1 MSSTGATADGFD
13 RQFGI
18 GRACPRD
25 WQRRG
30 VVPIHRSRPRLHRKF
45 LRGRGRFAEQVQ
57 CLHLPDVR
65 PAYRLDRPWAC
76 YESAP
81 ETVRFK
87 YWAFLSYSH
96 PDTRST
102 NMTGLQAELEAAF
115 RKLPIAP
122 ADDGRIPYERLIPRI
137 GRQLALMR
145 PVERKVAS
153 PDATKRKLV
162 ALKKHAK
169 ILCEDMS
176 AIALLPLKL
185 RILIVEIAHAE
196 NPKLPPPAG
205 RGAPQKSLAMQVAR
219 TVAEHFYGLT
229 GTRPTRIT
237 PTGGG
242 KAHGPFLEFLA
253 TTYTIL
259 GIKASA
265 ENQAKAAINFVM
277 KKYPKD

>member
-1 MSSTGATADGFD
+1 
-13 RQFGI
+13 
-18 GRACPRD
+18 
-25 WQRRG
+25 
-30 VVPIHRSRPRLHRKF
+30 V
-45 LRGRGRFAEQVQ
+45 
-57 CLHLPDVR
+57 
-65 PAYRLDRPWAC
+65 
-76 YESAP
+76 P

-87 YWAFLSYSH
+87 YRAFLSYSH

-102 NMTGLQAELEAAF
+102 DMTGLQAELEAAF

-122 ADDGRIPYERLIPRI
+122 PDDGRIPYEWLIPGI
-137 GRQLALMR
+137 GRQLALMK
-145 PVERKVAS
+145 PVDRKVAS

-169 ILCEDMS
+169 ILCKDMS
-176 AIALLPLKL
+176 AMALLPLKP

-196 NPKLPPPAG
+196 DPKLPPPAG
-205 RGAPQKSLAMQVAR
+205 RGAPQKSQATLVAR

-253 TTYTIL
+253 TIYRIL

>member
-1 MSSTGATADGFD
+1 
-13 RQFGI
+13 
-18 GRACPRD
+18 
-25 WQRRG
+25 
-30 VVPIHRSRPRLHRKF
+30 
-45 LRGRGRFAEQVQ
+45 
-57 CLHLPDVR
+57 
-65 PAYRLDRPWAC
+65 
-76 YESAP
+76 
-81 ETVRFK
+81 
-87 YWAFLSYSH
+87 
-96 PDTRST
+96 
-102 NMTGLQAELEAAF
+102 MTGLQAELEAAF

-122 ADDGRIPYERLIPRI
+122 PDDGGIPYEWVIPGI

-145 PVERKVAS
+145 PVDRKVAS

-176 AIALLPLKL
+176 GMALLPLKL

-253 TTYTIL
+253 THSGLPPQTVFSGSERTWARFSPQIMR
-259 GIKASA
+259 GIMRAVG
-265 ENQAKAAINFVM
+265 AINGRLIPV
-277 KKYPKD
+277 

>member
-1 MSSTGATADGFD
+1 MQQLDVGARLQLVLSVDHDLLVSVEAGVDESLSVADLRDGNRPD
-13 RQFGI
+13 R
-18 GRACPRD
+18 D
-25 WQRRG
+25 G
-30 VVPIHRSRPRLHRKF
+30 VVGID
-45 LRGRGRFAEQVQ
+45 
-57 CLHLPDVR
+57 DVR
-65 PAYRLDRPWAC
+65 VGSFRTL
-76 YESAP
+76 
-81 ETVRFK
+81 
-87 YWAFLSYSH
+87 L
-96 PDTRST
+96 
-102 NMTGLQAELEAAF
+102 AF

-122 ADDGRIPYERLIPRI
+122 PGGIPYEWLIPGI
-137 GRQLALMR
+137 GRQLALMK

-169 ILCEDMS
+169 IHCEDMS
-176 AIALLPLKL
+176 AMALLPLKL
-185 RILIVEIAHAE
+185 RILIVEIAQE

-237 PTGGG
+237 PPGGG

-253 TTYTIL
+253 TTYRIL

-277 KKYPKD
+277 KKYPKT

>member
-1 MSSTGATADGFD
+1 M
-13 RQFGI
+13 
-18 GRACPRD
+18 
-25 WQRRG
+25 
-30 VVPIHRSRPRLHRKF
+30 
-45 LRGRGRFAEQVQ
+45 
-57 CLHLPDVR
+57 
-65 PAYRLDRPWAC
+65 
-76 YESAP
+76 P

-87 YWAFLSYSH
+87 YRAFLSYSH

-102 NMTGLQAELEAAF
+102 DMTGLQAELEAAF

-122 ADDGRIPYERLIPRI
+122 PDDGGIPYEWLIPGI
-137 GRQLALMR
+137 GRQLALMKS
-145 PVERKVAS
+145 VERKVAS

-176 AIALLPLKL
+176 GMALLPLKL

-237 PTGGG
+237 PPGGG

-253 TTYTIL
+253 TTYRIL

-265 ENQAKAAINFVM
+265 ENQAKAAIKFVM
-277 KKYPKD
+277 KKYPKT

>member
-1 MSSTGATADGFD
+1 M
-13 RQFGI
+13 
-18 GRACPRD
+18 
-25 WQRRG
+25 
-30 VVPIHRSRPRLHRKF
+30 
-45 LRGRGRFAEQVQ
+45 
-57 CLHLPDVR
+57 
-65 PAYRLDRPWAC
+65 
-76 YESAP
+76 P
-81 ETVRFK
+81 ETIRFK
-87 YWAFLSYSH
+87 YRAFLSYSH

-102 NMTGLQAELEAAF
+102 DMTGLQAELEAAF

-122 ADDGRIPYERLIPRI
+122 ADDGRIPYECLIPGI
-137 GRQLALMR
+137 GRQLALMK
-145 PVERKVAS
+145 PVDRKVAS

-169 ILCEDMS
+169 LLCEDMS
-176 AIALLPLKL
+176 AMALLPLKP

-196 NPKLPPPAG
+196 DPKLPPPAG
-205 RGAPQKSLAMQVAR
+205 RGAPQKSQATLVAR

-237 PTGGG
+237 PPGGG

-253 TTYTIL
+253 TIYRIL

-277 KKYPKD
+277 KKYPKT